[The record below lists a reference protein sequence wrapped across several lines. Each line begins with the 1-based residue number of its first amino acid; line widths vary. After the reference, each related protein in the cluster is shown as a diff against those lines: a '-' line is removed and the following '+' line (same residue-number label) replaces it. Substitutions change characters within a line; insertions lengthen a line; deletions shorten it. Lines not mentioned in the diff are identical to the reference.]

1 MLRKLSSPTAS
12 ASPDC
17 AAPPGTDRLP
27 AKVAHRMLVAL
38 RRERV
43 GPCGI
48 GLLFRRKGLSLR
60 LVGPTGT
67 PEAICGSNGRRAI
80 WSIAG
85 PLFRLLP
92 RERRLVIATQLGQ
105 AQRFLLTHARSTIP
119 PNPTPLRPLSSSVM
133 LRGAGLRDMGGDH
146 RGIRHDVRIGPASLP
161 IRTIFQS
168 RELDAAARN
177 VVAFANSASLA
188 AAPRRPKDAGSRLA
202 ARRRGC
208 SRPRSWPR

>member
-1 MLRKLSSPTAS
+1 MLRKPSPPTAS

-60 LVGPTGT
+60 LAGRTGA
-67 PEAICGSNGRRAI
+67 PEATYGSNGRRAI

-92 RERRLVIATQLGQ
+92 QESRLVIATQLGQ
-105 AQRFLLTHARSTIP
+105 AQRYLLTHARSTIP
-119 PNPTPLRPLSSSVM
+119 PNSTPLRPLSSSVM
-133 LRGAGLRDMGGDH
+133 LRGQACAIWR
-146 RGIRHDVRIGPASLP
+146 R
-161 IRTIFQS
+161 S
-168 RELDAAARN
+168 RWHP
-177 VVAFANSASLA
+177 
-188 AAPRRPKDAGSRLA
+188 PRRENWASIASDPHDLSEPKT
-202 ARRRGC
+202 
-208 SRPRSWPR
+208 